1 MTCLRCTAKDT
12 YIRELEAALKG
23 AVWPDTTGAP
33 LIRSAL
39 GVTAQQSSLIA
50 TLHAA
55 RENYVSVESLQM
67 SLPSSRVKGE
77 DRSPHFPVVVISY
90 VRKALGSDFIDTFS
104 DRAGSLGFR
113 LSAKARRRVDQ
124 ILKEREA

>member
-23 AVWPDTTGAP
+23 AVWPDTGGAP
-33 LIRSAL
+33 LIRFAL
-39 GVTAQQSSLIA
+39 GVTAQQSNLIA

-67 SLPSSRVKGE
+67 SLPSSRVRGE
-77 DRSPHFPVVVISY
+77 DRSPRFPVVVVSY

-113 LSAKARRRVDQ
+113 LSAKGRRRVDQ
-124 ILKEREA
+124 ILKERA